1 MGLKKWRIA
10 ECDKALAKQL
20 AEECEMEVDPIV
32 ALIASARGYDDP
44 MELEQFLSD
53 EPYFTDPWET
63 ADISEAAEIVKE
75 AIASGEKIAVFGD
88 YDCDGVTATAL
99 LYSYLKTLNADCLYY
114 IPDRFDEGYGMNFD
128 AIKKLKDSGVSLIIT
143 VDNGISGIEEIKFAN
158 SLGMRVVVTDHH
170 LPGEILP
177 EAAAVV
183 DPHRGDCPST
193 FKSICGAQV
202 AFRLI
207 CVMENK
213 EPEELLPY
221 FADILALAVVG
232 DIMPLTLEN
241 RSIVKCGVDK
251 LKTAP
256 LTGLSA
262 LLSVAGISQDSVD
275 AGRIAFGLVPRI
287 NAAGRMG
294 KASRAVELL
303 ITDNMMNALSI
314 ANEIDGENSARQ
326 ACEKKILE
334 EAIKTIEENGYMHD
348 RVIVVSGEGWHHGVV
363 GIVASRITE
372 KYGAPSILISYDGE
386 LASGSGRSFE
396 GFSLF
401 NAISDSKD
409 LMVKFGGHEQAAGL
423 TLKTEDIPEFR
434 RRINEYAGHF
444 DYIAPVLELDC
455 KLDPSALT
463 LDLAF
468 ALKDLEPYGH
478 GNKTPL
484 FGIYGAKLQRVT
496 PIANGKHLRLIFSR
510 GQNSFQAL
518 LFGVTPDNFCFC
530 EGDLLDLAVTVDSN
544 YYKGEYSVSVQVKA
558 LRMNGTDDDILFK
571 ELSAYNDYCAG
582 GDADISLLLPTRE
595 QVGTIYKAICEKA
608 ILPDRVKYVFMNTI
622 GYGKTC
628 MAVKTLEELGL
639 IAKNQKGLYYGV
651 NNAPKTNLLNSITF
665 KTLTERSGN

>member
-1 MGLKKWRIA
+1 MGLKKWRVA
-10 ECDKALAKQL
+10 ECDKTLAKQL

-177 EAAAVV
+177 EAVAVV
-183 DPHRGDCPST
+183 DPHRADCPST

-372 KYGAPSILISYDGE
+372 KYGAPSILISSDGE

-468 ALKDLEPYGH
+468 ALKDLEPFGH
-478 GNKTPL
+478 GNKTPI

-518 LFGVTPDNFCFC
+518 LFGVTPDSFCFC

-608 ILPDRVKYVFMNTI
+608 ILPDRVKYLFMNSI

-628 MAVKTLEELGL
+628 MAIKTLEELGL

-651 NNAPKTNLLNSITF
+651 NNAPKTSLLNSATF

>member
-1 MGLKKWRIA
+1 MGLKKWCVA

-20 AEECEMEVDPIV
+20 AAECDVDPIV
-32 ALIASARGYDDP
+32 ALIAAARGYDDP
-44 MELEQFLSD
+44 TELEQFLSD

-63 ADISEAAEIVKE
+63 ADIDVAAEIIKE
-75 AIASGEKIAVFGD
+75 SISNGEKIAVFGD

-99 LYSYLKTLNADCLYY
+99 LYSYLGTLGADCIYY
-114 IPDRFDEGYGMNFD
+114 IPDRFDEGYGMNKS
-128 AIKKLKDSGVSLIIT
+128 AIEKLCKSGVKLIVT
-143 VDNGISGIEEIKFAN
+143 VDNGISGLEEIKYAN

-170 LPGEILP
+170 LPGETLP

-183 DPHRGDCPST
+183 DPHRPDCLST
-193 FKSICGAQV
+193 FKNICGAQV

-221 FADILALAVVG
+221 FADILSLAVVG

-241 RSIVKCGVDK
+241 RSIVKCGIEK
-251 LKTAP
+251 LKTSP

-294 KASRAVELL
+294 KAERAVELL
-303 ITDNMMNALSI
+303 TTDNMMNALGI
-314 ANEIDGENSARQ
+314 ANEIDAENAARQ
-326 ACEKKILE
+326 QCEKNILE
-334 EAIKTIEENGYMHD
+334 EAVRKIEENGYMHD

-372 KYGAPSILISYDGE
+372 KYGAPSILISSDGE

-423 TLKTEDIPEFR
+423 TIKTEYIPKFR
-434 RRINEYAGHF
+434 RRINEYARHF
-444 DYIAPVLELDC
+444 DFAAPMLPIDC
-455 KLDPSALT
+455 KLDPSALN

-468 ALKDLEPYGH
+468 ALKTLEPFGH

-484 FGIYGAKLQRVT
+484 FGIYGAVLQRIT
-496 PIANGKHLRLIFSR
+496 PIGNGKHLRLLFSR
-510 GQNSFQAL
+510 GENSFQAL
-518 LFGVTPDNFCFC
+518 LFGVSPDNFCFC
-530 EGDLLDLAVTVDSN
+530 EGDCLDLAVTVDSN
-544 YYKGEYSVSVQVKA
+544 YYKGDYSVSVQIKA
-558 LRMNGTDDDILFK
+558 VRMNGTDDDILF
-571 ELSAYNDYCAG
+571 SSFAAYNDYCAG
-582 GDADISLLLPTRE
+582 EEADISLLYPTRE
-595 QVGTIYKAICEKA
+595 EVGTVYKAICEKA
-608 ILPDRVKYVFMNTI
+608 MLPDRIKYLFMNTL
-622 GYGKTC
+622 GYGKTGI
-628 MAVKTLEELGL
+628 AVKTLEELGL
-639 IAKNQKGLYYGV
+639 ISKNQKGLYFGV
-651 NNAPKTNLLNSITF
+651 NNAAKTNLLNSATYKDIS
-665 KTLTERSGN
+665 ERKGEI